1 MDTLALLL
9 DGFVQCFTIERLLS
23 CVAGVVVGTLTGV
36 LPGIGVTG
44 AMALLLPI
52 SFGMDATTALILF
65 AGIYYGAMYGGS
77 TTSILV
83 NLPGEAAS
91 VITCL
96 DGNQMA
102 KKGRAGA
109 ALAISAW
116 GSFIA
121 GTLGIVALTF
131 TAEKIASLALSFRSP
146 EYFSVC
152 LLGLI
157 ILTNLTGK
165 NPMKSLLM
173 VLIGLVLGTIGMDDV
188 FGISRFDFGNMFL
201 KRGIEFG
208 IVAMA
213 VFGINELLGTL
224 LEPQEENIHIEKV
237 KLRELY
243 PNKQE
248 WKRSLAPILR
258 GSVLGFLIGLIPG
271 PAGTLASF
279 SSYALEKKISKHPEE
294 FGHGAIEGV
303 AGPESANNAASS
315 AAFVPLL
322 SLGLPFAPP
331 SALLLTAFITHGI
344 QPGPTLFTQHQD
356 VFWSLIASMY
366 IGNVLLLIINLPM
379 VGAFASLLRCPAK
392 ILMPVVM
399 VITFTGAFATNGT
412 HFDILIL
419 IVLGALAY
427 IISKFGYSMAPL
439 AVGICMSSTL
449 EQRFQQT
456 MIMLRGDFSNIVRFP
471 ISCVILGAALVLLLL
486 PLLKPVKRYLKHRKE
501 D

>member
-1 MDTLALLL
+1 M
-9 DGFVQCFTIERLLS
+9 
-23 CVAGVVVGTLTGV
+23 
-36 LPGIGVTG
+36 
-44 AMALLLPI
+44 
-52 SFGMDATTALILF
+52 
-65 AGIYYGAMYGGS
+65 
-77 TTSILV
+77 
-83 NLPGEAAS
+83 
-91 VITCL
+91 
-96 DGNQMA
+96 
-102 KKGRAGA
+102 
-109 ALAISAW
+109 
-116 GSFIA
+116 
-121 GTLGIVALTF
+121 
-131 TAEKIASLALSFRSP
+131 
-146 EYFSVC
+146 
-152 LLGLI
+152 
-157 ILTNLTGK
+157 
-165 NPMKSLLM
+165 
-173 VLIGLVLGTIGMDDV
+173 
-188 FGISRFDFGNMFL
+188 
-201 KRGIEFG
+201 
-208 IVAMA
+208 
-213 VFGINELLGTL
+213 LGTL

-248 WKRSLAPILR
+248 WKRSFTPILR

-344 QPGPTLFTQHQD
+344 QPGPTLFTQHPD

-412 HFDILIL
+412 YFDILIL

-486 PLLKPVKRYLKHRKE
+486 PLLKPVRRYLKHSKE

>member
-1 MDTLALLL
+1 METLALLMN
-9 DGFVQCFTIERLLS
+9 GFAQCFTFDRIIA
-23 CVAGVVVGTLTGV
+23 CVAGVLVGTLTGV

-91 VITCL
+91 VVTCL

-109 ALAISAW
+109 ALSIAAY
-116 GSFIA
+116 GSFFA
-121 GTLGIVALTF
+121 GTVGIIALTF
-131 TAEKIASLALSFRSP
+131 LAEKIAGLALTFRSP

-152 LLGLI
+152 VLGLI

-165 NPMKSLLM
+165 NALKSLLM
-173 VLIGLVLGTIGMDDV
+173 VLVGLMLGTVGMDDV
-188 FGISRFDFGNMFL
+188 FGVSRFDFGNMFL

-208 IVAMA
+208 VVAMA
-213 VFGINELLGTL
+213 VFGINELLATL
-224 LEPQEENIHIEKV
+224 LEPQEENVHIEKV

-243 PNKQE
+243 PNREE
-248 WKRSLAPILR
+248 WKRSIGPILR

-279 SSYALEKKISKHPEE
+279 SSYAMEKKISKHPEE
-294 FGHGAIEGV
+294 FGQGAIEGV
-303 AGPESANNAASS
+303 AAPESANNAASS

-344 QPGPTLFTQHQD
+344 QPGPTLFTQHPD
-356 VFWSLIASMY
+356 VFWGLIASMY

-379 VGAFASLLRCPAK
+379 VGMFATLLRCPSK
-392 ILMPVVM
+392 ILMPIVM

-412 HFDILIL
+412 YFDIVVL
-419 IVLGALAY
+419 IVLGVLAY
-427 IISKFGYSMAPL
+427 IVSKYGYSMAPL
-439 AVGICMSSTL
+439 AVGICMASQL

-456 MIMLRGDFSNIVRFP
+456 MIMLRGNFANIVKFP
-471 ISCVILGAALVLLLL
+471 ISCVILGAALIMLLM
-486 PLLKPVKRYLKHRKE
+486 PLLKPVKKILVHSKE